1 MGLPSAV
8 ASLEKTCFDGAHLA
22 AFRSG
27 GTLTVVGFGSP
38 VQFVAAGCFILVIP
52 LAVIGGLDEL
62 KKGND
67 RANRGAREATRYIET
82 VSFTAQTGTI

>member
-1 MGLPSAV
+1 MVGIG
-8 ASLEKTCFDGAHLA
+8 SL
-22 AFRSG
+22 
-27 GTLTVVGFGSP
+27 

-82 VSFTAQTGTI
+82 VSLTAPTDTI